1 MNSFVDIRH
10 PERIYESEPLPA
22 WTYLN
27 AELLELE
34 YERVILSSWQ
44 FVCHQNQVREAGDFA
59 TLDLWRDSIIVMRG
73 RDGALR
79 AFQNA
84 CRHRGAKLLDG
95 DGTCKHR
102 ITCPYHA
109 WSYQLDGRLAAVP
122 SEKTFPGLDKSQ
134 LGLKELELEVF
145 CGLVFVRIAGLDGSR
160 WGPSIAEQWG
170 ELARELAPY
179 RIEEMVPATSEQLGG
194 FQISEEWACNWKV
207 ALDNYLDNY
216 HVPFG
221 HPGLNRLMDNQLSC
235 TMNRHGVSFSKSVI
249 RERESPVWSERAY
262 QRLAPRTFDFM
273 PEDARATWVFGFMP
287 VNIGF
292 DVFPDSMDI
301 FQILPKGPT
310 KCVIRTPL
318 FVRPDERREAKAMR
332 YLANRINAQI
342 GHEDKAL
349 CQRVQAGLSSYNYQ
363 PGPLSEYEMP
373 VKDMHARIRAACPVV
388 TQKERPMDGMLRR
401 LNDTLLSVAQPA
413 DRNPAIAAIA

>member
-10 PERIYESEPLPA
+10 PERIYETEPLPA
-22 WTYLN
+22 WTYLS

-34 YERVILSSWQ
+34 YERVILPSWQ

-59 TLDLWRDSIIVMRG
+59 TLDLMRDSIIVMRG
-73 RDGALR
+73 KDGALR

-84 CRHRGAKLLDG
+84 CRHRGSKLLDG
-95 DGTCKHR
+95 AGTCKHR

-145 CGLVFVRIAGLDGSR
+145 CGLVFVRIVGGGA
-160 WGPSIAEQWG
+160 PIAELWG
-170 ELARELAPY
+170 DLAKELAPY
-179 RIEEMVPATSEQLGG
+179 RIEEMVPAEGT
-194 FQISEEWACNWKV
+194 QISEEWACNWKV

-221 HPGLNRLMDNQLSC
+221 HPGLHRLMDNELAC
-235 TMNRHGVSFSKSVI
+235 TINRHGISFSKSVV
-249 RERESPVWSERAY
+249 RERESHVWSERMY
-262 QRLAPRTFDFM
+262 QKLAPHAFADM
-273 PEDARATWVFGFMP
+273 PEDVRATWLFGFMP

-301 FQILPKGPT
+301 FQILPKGAT
-310 KCVIRTPL
+310 RSIIRTPL
-318 FVRPDERREAKAMR
+318 FVRPDARREARAMK
-332 YLANRINAQI
+332 YLANRINLQI
-342 GHEDKAL
+342 GHEDKVL
-349 CQRVQAGLSSYNYQ
+349 CERVQAGLSSHNYQ

-373 VKDMHARIRAACPVV
+373 VKDMHARLRASCPVV
-388 TQKERPMDGMLRR
+388 TQKERPMDGTLHR
-401 LNDTLLSVAQPA
+401 LNQKMLAEDQRARSE
-413 DRNPAIAAIA
+413 PAIAVMA

>member
-10 PERIYESEPLPA
+10 PERIYATEPLPA

-34 YERVILSSWQ
+34 YERVILPSWQ
-44 FVCHQNQVREAGDFA
+44 FVCHQNQVKEPGDFA

-73 RDGALR
+73 KDGALR

-122 SEKTFPGLDKSQ
+122 SEKTFPGIQKDK
-134 LGLKELELEVF
+134 LGLKELEIEVF
-145 CGLVFVRIAGLDGSR
+145 CGLVFVRIAGN
-160 WGPSIAEQWG
+160 GPTIAEQWG
-170 ELARELAPY
+170 DLAKELAPY
-179 RIEEMVPATSEQLGG
+179 RIEEMVPAPAQQDGSML
-194 FQISEEWACNWKV
+194 ISEEWGCNWKV

-221 HPGLNRLMDNQLSC
+221 HPGLHRLMDNDLAC
-235 TMNRHGVSFSKSVI
+235 TINRHGVSFSKSII
-249 RERESPVWSERAY
+249 RERESHVWSERAY
-262 QRLAPRTFDFM
+262 QRLAPRAFADM
-273 PEDARATWVFGFMP
+273 PEAARNTWVFGFMP

-318 FVRPDERREAKAMR
+318 FVRPDARREAKAMQ
-332 YLANRINAQI
+332 YLANRINVQI
-342 GHEDKAL
+342 GHEDKEL
-349 CQRVQAGLSSYNYQ
+349 CERVQAGLSSHNYQ

-373 VKDMHARIRAACPVV
+373 VKDMHARLRSACPVV
-388 TQKERPMDGMLRR
+388 TLNERPMDGTLRR
-401 LNDTLLSVAQPA
+401 LNQDMLAEAGALNGENTPA
-413 DRNPAIAAIA
+413 AAIA

>member
-10 PERIYESEPLPA
+10 PERIYETEPLPA

-34 YERVILSSWQ
+34 YERVILPSWQ
-44 FVCHQNQVREAGDFA
+44 FVCHQNQVKEAGDFA

-73 RDGALR
+73 KDGALR

-84 CRHRGAKLLDG
+84 CRHRGSKLLDG
-95 DGTCKHR
+95 EGTCKHR

-122 SEKTFPGLDKSQ
+122 SEKTFPNLDKTQ

-145 CGLVFVRIAGLDGSR
+145 CGLVFVRIAGPDGSR
-160 WGPSIAEQWG
+160 RGPSIAEQWG
-170 ELARELAPY
+170 DLAKELAPY
-179 RIEEMVPATSEQLGG
+179 RIEEMVPAQGV
-194 FQISEEWACNWKV
+194 QISEEWTCNWKV

-221 HPGLNRLMDNQLSC
+221 HPGLHRLMDNELSC
-235 TMNRHGVSFSKSVI
+235 TINRHGVSFSKSVI
-249 RERESPVWSERAY
+249 RERESHAWSERAY
-262 QRLAPRTFDFM
+262 QRLAPKAFDYL
-273 PEDARATWVFGFMP
+273 PEDVRQTWVFGFMP

-310 KCVIRTPL
+310 RSVIRTPL
-318 FVRPDERREAKAMR
+318 FVRPDARREAKVMQF
-332 YLANRINAQI
+332 LANRINMQI
-342 GHEDKAL
+342 GHEDKEL
-349 CQRVQAGLSSYNYQ
+349 CERVQAGLSSYNYQ

-373 VKDMHARIRAACPVV
+373 VKDMHARIRAACPIV
-388 TQKERPMDGMLRR
+388 TQKERPMDGTLRR
-401 LNDTLLSVAQPA
+401 LNQKMLADAQPA
-413 DRNPAIAAIA
+413 SNVSAMMPVA

>member
-10 PERIYESEPLPA
+10 PERIYATEPLPA

-34 YERVILSSWQ
+34 YERVILPSWQ
-44 FVCHQNQVREAGDFA
+44 FVCHQNQVKEPGDFA

-73 RDGALR
+73 KDGDLR

-122 SEKTFPGLDKSQ
+122 SEKTFPGIQKDK
-134 LGLKELELEVF
+134 LGLKELELEIF
-145 CGLVFVRIAGLDGSR
+145 CGLVFVRIAGS
-160 WGPSIAEQWG
+160 GPSIAEQWG
-170 ELARELAPY
+170 DLAKELAPY
-179 RIEEMVPATSEQLGG
+179 RIEEMVPAENV
-194 FQISEEWACNWKV
+194 QISEEWGCNWKV

-221 HPGLNRLMDNQLSC
+221 HPGLHRLMDNDLAC
-235 TMNRHGVSFSKSVI
+235 TINRHGVSFSKSVI
-249 RERESPVWSERAY
+249 RERESHVWSERAY
-262 QRLAPRTFDFM
+262 QRLAPRAFSDM
-273 PEDARATWVFGFMP
+273 PEAARNTWVFGFMP

-301 FQILPKGPT
+301 FQILPKGVG
-310 KCVIRTPL
+310 KSVIRTPL
-318 FVRPDERREAKAMR
+318 FVRPDTRREAKVMQ
-332 YLANRINAQI
+332 YLANRINLQI
-342 GHEDKAL
+342 GHEDKDL
-349 CQRVQAGLSSYNYQ
+349 CERVQAGLSSHNYA

-373 VKDMHARIRAACPVV
+373 VKDMHARLRNACPVV
-388 TQKERPMDGMLRR
+388 TLTERPMDGTLRR
-401 LNDTLLSVAQPA
+401 LNQEMLAETAALGGETTPEAAVA
-413 DRNPAIAAIA
+413 

>member
-10 PERIYESEPLPA
+10 PERIYETEPLPA

-34 YERVILSSWQ
+34 YERVILPSWQ

-73 RDGALR
+73 KDGVLR

-145 CGLVFVRIAGLDGSR
+145 CGLVFVRIAGD
-160 WGPSIAEQWG
+160 GPSIAEQWG
-170 ELARELAPY
+170 ELAKELAPY

-194 FQISEEWACNWKV
+194 FQITEEWACNWKV

-221 HPGLNRLMDNQLSC
+221 HPGLHRLMDNQLSC

-262 QRLAPRTFDFM
+262 QRLAPRAFDFM

-342 GHEDKAL
+342 GHEDKLL
-349 CQRVQAGLSSYNYQ
+349 CERVQAGLSSYNYQ

-373 VKDMHARIRAACPVV
+373 VKDMHARLRAACPVV
-388 TQKERPMDGMLRR
+388 TLKERPADGTLRR
-401 LNDTLLSVAQPA
+401 LNEQMRADAQPA
-413 DRNPAIAAIA
+413 SNVSAMRPVA

>member
-10 PERIYESEPLPA
+10 PERIYATEPLPA

-34 YERVILSSWQ
+34 YERVILPSWQ

-59 TLDLWRDSIIVMRG
+59 TLDLWRDSVIVMRG
-73 RDGALR
+73 KDGALR

-95 DGTCKHR
+95 DGNCKHR
-102 ITCPYHA
+102 VTCPYHA

-122 SEKTFPGLDKSQ
+122 SEKTFPGLDKSK

-145 CGLVFVRIAGLDGSR
+145 CGLVFVRIAGS
-160 WGPSIAEQWG
+160 GPSIAEQWG
-170 ELARELAPY
+170 DLAKELAPY
-179 RIEEMVPATSEQLGG
+179 RIEEMVPSPLQQDGSML
-194 FQISEEWACNWKV
+194 ISEEWGCNWKV

-221 HPGLNRLMDNQLSC
+221 HPGLHRLMDNDLAC
-235 TMNRHGVSFSKSVI
+235 TINRHGVSFSKSVI
-249 RERESPVWSERAY
+249 RANESPVWSERAY
-262 QRLAPRTFDFM
+262 QRLAPRAFADM
-273 PEDARATWVFGFMP
+273 PEAARDTWVFSFMP

-310 KCVIRTPL
+310 KCVIRTPI
-318 FVRPDERREAKAMR
+318 FVRPDARREAKVMQ

-342 GHEDKAL
+342 GHEDKEL
-349 CQRVQAGLSSYNYQ
+349 CERVQAGLSSHNYV

-373 VKDMHARIRAACPVV
+373 VKDMHARLRAACPVV
-388 TQKERPMDGMLRR
+388 TLTERPMDGTLRR
-401 LNDTLLSVAQPA
+401 LNQEMLIDAQPA
-413 DRNPAIAAIA
+413 NSNSAISAMA